1 MKEKYPYTVR
11 SFFVSTW
18 ALPAATLFF
27 SAFQWLYGRTS
38 VLSLEGLQQ
47 GHTPGDVVPHQP
59 LTLIYHPLNTHTHTH
74 TYSMQSALSVNA
86 RKWASHWWWFL
97 TVNHCHSDR
106 ETKKMHICGTEN
118 EVEVELTKHI
128 LYSFIDID
136 GPCSAVHEWHS
147 SLYVYSDQTLHF
159 PKWSQWWVS
168 SPTLR
173 YHTKVE
179 VWYVDL

>member
-1 MKEKYPYTVR
+1 MGDEYKKETAMKEKYPYTVR

-74 TYSMQSALSVNA
+74 IQCKVPWVLMP
-86 RKWASHWWWFL
+86 
-97 TVNHCHSDR
+97 
-106 ETKKMHICGTEN
+106 GN
-118 EVEVELTKHI
+118 EPAT
-128 LYSFIDID
+128 DD
-136 GPCSAVHEWHS
+136 G
-147 SLYVYSDQTLHF
+147 SL
-159 PKWSQWWVS
+159 
-168 SPTLR
+168 R
-173 YHTKVE
+173 
-179 VWYVDL
+179 